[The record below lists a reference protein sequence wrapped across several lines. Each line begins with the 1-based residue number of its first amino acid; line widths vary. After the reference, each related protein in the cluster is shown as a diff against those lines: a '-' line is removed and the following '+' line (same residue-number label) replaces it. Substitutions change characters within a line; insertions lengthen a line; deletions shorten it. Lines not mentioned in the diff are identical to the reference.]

1 MLKVFLVEDEF
12 VIREGIKNNIDWE
25 THGYEFCG
33 EAGDGELA
41 YPMIQRL
48 RPDIVITDIRMP
60 FMDGLELSR
69 LIRRELPDIEI
80 IILSGYQEFEYAKE
94 AIKLGVAQYL
104 SKPIN
109 GEELLA
115 ELEELS
121 AKIEEKRRA
130 TQIRERYLKEMEENT
145 LRERKKLFQSLVVG
159 DNTAAELLE
168 SAERLG
174 IDLSAPW
181 YNIILFK
188 TQSLR
193 HAQDE
198 YSGSLIRI
206 EEELRSLEDGTTV
219 VSFDRNLEGKAFL
232 LKAESEEQL
241 QLQQQEY
248 IEKIKDIMEKYE
260 HVRYFGGI
268 GRPMNRLRE
277 LPVSFEQASHA
288 FAHRYLVQD
297 SRILDGGYLAQGT
310 EEEHFD
316 IKQVNPKQIDRTR
329 IQKFLKQ
336 GDREEVVY
344 FVEEFFRDLSNKA
357 LQSNIFRQYITM
369 DAYFCVADFLESL
382 STDTQ
387 DPETPSQDEKTQ
399 QDLKNYEQLQC
410 YTVYY
415 TDPGQSAGSKRQSSQ
430 QPL

>member
-268 GRPMNRLRE
+268 GRPVNRLRE
-277 LPVSFEQASHA
+277 LPASFEQASHA

-329 IQKFLKQ
+329 IQEFLKQ

-369 DAYFCVADFLESL
+369 PISAWRISWKACQQIRRIRRLRARMRRRSRTATVLYSILYGSW
-382 STDTQ
+382 TKRWKQ
-387 DPETPSQDEKTQ
+387 ET
-399 QDLKNYEQLQC
+399 EQPAAAM
-410 YTVYY
+410 TMWW
-415 TDPGQSAGSKRQSSQ
+415 SR
-430 QPL
+430 